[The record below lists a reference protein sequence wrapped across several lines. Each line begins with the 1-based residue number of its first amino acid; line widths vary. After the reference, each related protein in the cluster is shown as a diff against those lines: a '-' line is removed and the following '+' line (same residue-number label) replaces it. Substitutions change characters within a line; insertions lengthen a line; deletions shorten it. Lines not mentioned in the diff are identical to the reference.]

1 MSDAPFVPV
10 GRIVKVHGLNGEVS
24 VVPSAGPPFAIPE
37 QLAVWV
43 VPPLD
48 IPTEVT
54 IESVRPGPKGP
65 LIKLSGISDRSAA
78 EALRG
83 RTLVARPADLP
94 EEWADEAE
102 DDVGLR
108 VIDVDRGDIGTIVD
122 VIVTGANDVW
132 VLRDGPYGEVLV
144 PVIDDVVLEIDEAEG
159 TATVRLLP
167 GLIDEAK
174 AHS

>member
-24 VVPSAGPPFAIPE
+24 VVPSAGPPFSIPE
-37 QLAVWV
+37 RLAVWV

-48 IPTEVT
+48 VPTELT

-65 LIKLSGISDRSAA
+65 LVKLSGISGRSDA

-94 EEWADEAE
+94 EEWGG
-102 DDVGLR
+102 DVVGDIGLR
-108 VIDVDRGDIGTIVD
+108 VIDVDRGDIGTIAD

-167 GLIDEAK
+167 GLIDERK
-174 AHS
+174 TGL